1 MGFKKADLAMEECA
15 LYIAPSWD
23 KINEMTSSDVK
34 KNIKYCK
41 CQNIFWARY
50 KMYAFWNFTFWKQR
64 PILYLP
70 ILNDIV
76 RVIASLVKLKKN
88 FCKISIIIKALNTW
102 EWDVRMLSTMTFIIK
117 KYIFHIFFFL
127 KIYVNLFKRFVLVK
141 VNQSTEKKIVPR
153 QIYIGTVYRHCT
165 CTFQEVKK
173 YFFSYTDLH
182 LLK

>member
-117 KYIFHIFFFL
+117 NIYFSDFFL
-127 KIYVNLFKRFVLVK
+127 FKNLCKSFQAFCFSKGKPVNRKKNCASSNIYRYC
-141 VNQSTEKKIVPR
+141 I
-153 QIYIGTVYRHCT
+153 
-165 CTFQEVKK
+165 
-173 YFFSYTDLH
+173 
-182 LLK
+182 